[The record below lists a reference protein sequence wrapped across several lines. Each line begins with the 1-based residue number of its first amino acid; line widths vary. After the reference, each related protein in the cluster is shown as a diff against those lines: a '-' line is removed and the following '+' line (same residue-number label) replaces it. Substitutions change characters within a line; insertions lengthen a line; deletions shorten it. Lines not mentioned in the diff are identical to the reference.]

1 MSYIQNFNLYRNLVE
16 EWISKRVTVPDL
28 PEKSLFEAMRY
39 SLMAGGKRLRPVL
52 SLAVCDML
60 EGNREDVMPFACA
73 IEMIHA
79 YSLIHD
85 DLPCMDNDDFRRGK
99 PTNHKVFGEAKA
111 ILAGDALLNTACEIM
126 LDAVLADDKDT
137 LGKAA
142 AARIIMDAAGS
153 AGMIA
158 GQIID
163 LESEDAPISFEE
175 LCRMHSLKTG
185 ALIRASILSAA
196 RLCRADEKTWEALDR
211 YGQYIGLAFQIKDDL
226 LDCEGDAEVIGKS
239 TGSDEKNHKSTYV
252 TLLGIKKA
260 KELLKE
266 TVEEAVKALKDLRN
280 TAFLI
285 KTAAYIAERERK

>member
-1 MSYIQNFNLYRNLVE
+1 
-16 EWISKRVTVPDL
+16 
-28 PEKSLFEAMRY
+28 
-39 SLMAGGKRLRPVL
+39 MAGGKRLRPVL

-60 EGNREDVMPFACA
+60 EGDREDVMPFACA

-126 LDAVLADDKDT
+126 LDAVLADDRDP

-163 LESEDAPISFEE
+163 LESEHASISFEE
-175 LCRMHSLKTG
+175 LCRMHRLKTG

-196 RLCRADEKTWEALDR
+196 RLCRADQKIWEALDR

-226 LDCEGDAEVIGKS
+226 LDYEGDAEVIGKS

-266 TVEEAVKALKDLRN
+266 TVEEAVKVLKDLQS
-280 TAFLI
+280 ADFLI
-285 KTAAYIAERERK
+285 KTAAYIAERER